1 MSMVKNIF
9 EESYDLIE
17 EFVSRPA
24 NLRLKA
30 GTGRY
35 SSLFRGTL
43 FGSSKSAEVEKALKK
58 ESVKVLWLGSNPN
71 VPESLQLIVN
81 GSGVGH
87 YQQFIEQKQT
97 GHFSEV
103 FKNKSGLLEPQWDPI
118 NKPSYQWEFYTEIFD
133 QLFGRGR
140 VLMANYVP
148 WGSKD
153 FSQLIKGVSAV
164 DEALLQRMLEFS
176 TMLNMR
182 VIECIR
188 PEIVVTPKSICQ
200 YQSMCSPLCACTH
213 ECTMSYRVEAKVPF
227 VFSVKNVLIGSQNT
241 KVLISPHPSYT
252 SRVGR
257 EHRERVQDELTKALQ

>member
-1 MSMVKNIF
+1 VNNIF

-43 FGSSKSAEVEKALKK
+43 FGSSKSEEVEKALMK

-81 GSGVGH
+81 GSGAGH

-118 NKPSYQWEFYTEIFD
+118 NKPSYQWQFYTEIFD

-182 VIECIR
+182 IIECIR
-188 PEIVVTPKSICQ
+188 PEIVVAPKSICQ
-200 YQSMCSPLCACTH
+200 NQLIGSHLSACTP
-213 ECTMSYRVEAKVPF
+213 ECTISYRVEAKVPF
-227 VFSVKNVLIGSQNT
+227 MFSVKNIVIGGQNT
-241 KVLISPHPSYT
+241 KVLISPQPSYT

-257 EHRERVQDELTKALQ
+257 EHRERVQGELAKALQ

>member
-1 MSMVKNIF
+1 MNNIF
-9 EESYDLIE
+9 EESYNLIE

-24 NLRLKA
+24 NSRLKA

-43 FGSSKSAEVEKALKK
+43 FGSSQTSEVDKALKK
-58 ESVKVLWLGSNPN
+58 EPVKVLWLGSNPN

-81 GSGVGH
+81 GSGAGH

-103 FKNKSGLLEPQWDPI
+103 FTNKSGVLGPGWDPI
-118 NKPSYQWEFYTEIFD
+118 NRPNYQWRFYTEIFD
-133 QLFGRGR
+133 QLFGSGR

-148 WGSKD
+148 WGSRD
-153 FSQLIKGVSAV
+153 FSQLIRGVSAV

-176 TMLNMR
+176 TMLNLR

-188 PEIVVTPKSICQ
+188 PEIIVAPKSICQ
-200 YQSMCSPLCACTH
+200 NQLICSHLCACTP
-213 ECTMSYRVEAKVPF
+213 ECTMSYRVEARVPF
-227 VFSVKNVLIGSQNT
+227 AFSVKNVMIGSQNI

-257 EHRERVQDELTKALQ
+257 EHRDRVQGELTKALQ